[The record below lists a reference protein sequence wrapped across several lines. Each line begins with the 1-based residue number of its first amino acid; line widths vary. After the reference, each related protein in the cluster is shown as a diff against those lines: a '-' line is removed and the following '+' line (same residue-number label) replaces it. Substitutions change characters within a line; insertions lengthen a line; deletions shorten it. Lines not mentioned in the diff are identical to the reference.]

1 MILHKLNRDFPNAC
15 EHLVGMDS
23 HVKKMMNLCGTV
35 LDGVRFIGIW
45 GMGGIGKT
53 TLAYFIY
60 KRICHQFEASSFI
73 YYVRE
78 TVEKHGIDYLQK
90 QLLSEAFMEKE
101 ANIWNHHVGIGLIK
115 KRLPTKKVLLIVDDV
130 DKYEQLQALA
140 RNHDWF
146 SHESRIIVTTKDKH
160 LLEMYRVDYIYRVEG
175 LANDKSLE
183 LFSLTMFNKT
193 TPRKEF
199 LDLSKGFVKYTKG
212 LLLALKVLGSSLICK
227 TRSVWENYL
236 DQLKENHDREILDTL
251 EIGYKGVK
259 DTVKNLFLDIA
270 CFFKGEDKDRVVDIK
285 GSSCYMDLETLN
297 DKSLIT
303 ILGRKLWM
311 HDLLQEMG

>member
-1 MILHKLNRDFPNAC
+1 
-15 EHLVGMDS
+15 
-23 HVKKMMNLCGTV
+23 
-35 LDGVRFIGIW
+35 
-45 GMGGIGKT
+45 
-53 TLAYFIY
+53 
-60 KRICHQFEASSFI
+60 
-73 YYVRE
+73 
-78 TVEKHGIDYLQK
+78 
-90 QLLSEAFMEKE
+90 
-101 ANIWNHHVGIGLIK
+101 
-115 KRLPTKKVLLIVDDV
+115 
-130 DKYEQLQALA
+130 
-140 RNHDWF
+140 
-146 SHESRIIVTTKDKH
+146 
-160 LLEMYRVDYIYRVEG
+160 MYRVDYIYRVEG

-199 LDLSKGFVKYTKG
+199 FDLSKGFVKYAKG
-212 LLLALKVLGSSLICK
+212 LLLALKVLDSSLIGK

-251 EIGYKGVK
+251 EIGYKGLK